1 MVVSVERADRIA
13 VVTVDNPPVNATSH
27 AVRVGLMD
35 AARQLTPDSGVDA
48 VVLLCAGRTFIA
60 GADIT
65 EFGGKRL
72 EPWLGTVID
81 AIADAPV
88 PWVAVIH
95 GTALGG
101 GLEVAL
107 GCHWRLAEPS
117 ARVGLPE
124 VNLGI
129 IPGAGGTQRLPRLT
143 DPDTAIEII
152 TGGKPI
158 GAERA
163 LAAGIIDRL
172 ITGDRRAEGI
182 AFARGLVG
190 QPPRRIDPA
199 PARDPGIDWQALRAR
214 IAARARGQESPLHA
228 LSALREAYRLP
239 LPEGLRR
246 EREIILPLFDSPQAQ
261 ALRHAF
267 FAERAVARPRAIAG
281 ATPRPLSRI
290 AVVGGGLMGCGIA
303 ASALAAGL
311 QVTLVERDAAAAG
324 MARDRI
330 GGLIDG
336 AVKRGLASPEEAAAR
351 KARLTATADYDATA
365 GAELAIEAVFEEVEV
380 KADVFRRLDEAM
392 GPEAILASNTSY
404 IDPREFTRGI
414 RNPGR
419 IMGLHFF
426 SPAHIMRLVEVV
438 RTPQTTPET
447 LATGFALA
455 RSMGKVGVL
464 CGICDGFIGNRIL
477 SAYGRLCTYLIEDGA
492 LPWEVDAAMR
502 GFGWPMGYFEMV
514 DMAGHQIGYAR
525 RRRLAA
531 TRDPKIRY
539 SRLPDLVFE
548 SGREGQRNGR
558 GWYDHSAG
566 KPVPDPEIRA
576 MIEAE
581 SARLGIARRSFTPEE
596 ITERILA
603 VMANEGAAI
612 LAEGVAER
620 PLDIDVVEML
630 GYGFPRWRGGPMHHA
645 DHVGPQA
652 VLATMERVAAESPGS
667 WQVSPLLAEIA
678 RTGGRFADRNG

>member
-1 MVVSVERADRIA
+1 
-13 VVTVDNPPVNATSH
+13 
-27 AVRVGLMD
+27 
-35 AARQLTPDSGVDA
+35 
-48 VVLLCAGRTFIA
+48 
-60 GADIT
+60 
-65 EFGGKRL
+65 
-72 EPWLGTVID
+72 
-81 AIADAPV
+81 
-88 PWVAVIH
+88 
-95 GTALGG
+95 
-101 GLEVAL
+101 
-107 GCHWRLAEPS
+107 
-117 ARVGLPE
+117 
-124 VNLGI
+124 
-129 IPGAGGTQRLPRLT
+129 
-143 DPDTAIEII
+143 
-152 TGGKPI
+152 
-158 GAERA
+158 
-163 LAAGIIDRL
+163 
-172 ITGDRRAEGI
+172 
-182 AFARGLVG
+182 
-190 QPPRRIDPA
+190 
-199 PARDPGIDWQALRAR
+199 
-214 IAARARGQESPLHA
+214 
-228 LSALREAYRLP
+228 
-239 LPEGLRR
+239 
-246 EREIILPLFDSPQAQ
+246 REIILPLFDSPQAQ
-261 ALRHAF
+261 ALRHVF

-311 QVTLVERDAAAAG
+311 AVTLVERDAAAAG

-380 KADVFRRLDEAM
+380 KAEVFRRLDEAM

-678 RTGGRFADRNG
+678 RTGGRFADRNA